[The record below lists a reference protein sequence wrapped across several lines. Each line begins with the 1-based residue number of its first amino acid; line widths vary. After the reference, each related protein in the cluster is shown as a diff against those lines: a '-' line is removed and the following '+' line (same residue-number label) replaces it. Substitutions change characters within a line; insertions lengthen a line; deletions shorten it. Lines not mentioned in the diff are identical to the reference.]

1 MRFNFLKLDMLCRQL
16 FWQWNTMRVL
26 FLEQTLAPLQVTAQL
41 ESTLSMTKSPNVWRN
56 YRWMELC
63 MVQILESFSYL
74 KNHYSSPFLKKSNLK
89 RPDCW
94 GSCEIA
100 WEK

>member
-1 MRFNFLKLDMLCRQL
+1 
-16 FWQWNTMRVL
+16 
-26 FLEQTLAPLQVTAQL
+26 
-41 ESTLSMTKSPNVWRN
+41 
-56 YRWMELC
+56 MELC

-74 KNHYSSPFLKKSNLK
+74 KNHYSSPFLRKSNLK

-100 WEK
+100 WEKWPLGTEQKNLGFFTLHFLLIVQEMNSLNHLYSEIVHSKDARKDGILAF

>member
-16 FWQWNTMRVL
+16 FWQWNMMRVL

-41 ESTLSMTKSPNVWRN
+41 ESTLSMTQNPNVWCN

-74 KNHYSSPFLKKSNLK
+74 KNHYSSQFLRKT
-89 RPDCW
+89 CW

>member
-1 MRFNFLKLDMLCRQL
+1 VDGIVYGSAFG
-16 FWQWNTMRVL
+16 
-26 FLEQTLAPLQVTAQL
+26 
-41 ESTLSMTKSPNVWRN
+41 
-56 YRWMELC
+56 
-63 MVQILESFSYL
+63 ILLLL

>member
-1 MRFNFLKLDMLCRQL
+1 
-16 FWQWNTMRVL
+16 MRVL

-41 ESTLSMTKSPNVWRN
+41 ESTLSMTQNPN
-56 YRWMELC
+56 L
-63 MVQILESFSYL
+63 VQLLVDGIVYGSAFGILLLL